1 MDNKTL
7 PSPAQSS
14 IRSFFKP
21 KSPFYA
27 PPPTLNPPKG
37 PPPPPTTTLTAPP
50 PSSLPQS
57 ATSTPLPPTSTTQQ
71 PSPPTTAAATTITT
85 TTHPPIHPQ
94 STISPI
100 LPSHIAAL
108 KRINA
113 LLLCITY
120 PDSFYT
126 QILAPSPPP
135 SFSRAILWSASP
147 SQTTPSATPPTLV
160 GGVVCRLEDSP
171 LGAPGAGPGGEAQ
184 QLYIQSL
191 ALLSPYRHLGLAS
204 AALNSIFTAIVTSPL
219 SPPITSLYAHVWTEN
234 SDGLEWYKARGF
246 EVEGGVVGGYYRR
259 LSPDTAWVLR
269 RRLGARDYL
278 QYGGSSGT
286 APLANGGVVSTNSAP
301 PAPPPPPPPSSSQ
314 TQQRN
319 SKDEK
324 ENTSRPPPKTG
335 NSYQN
340 SGPGMEWN
348 DLPTDILLPVPS
360 KLGGG
365 GQEGGSGAVSSAS
378 SRSSSVVGGGGG
390 GRKKKR
396 AYPAAAFGS

>member
-1 MDNKTL
+1 MDNETL
-7 PSPAQSS
+7 PPPAQSS

-21 KSPFYA
+21 KSPSYA
-27 PPPTLNPPKG
+27 LPPTLNPSKG

-57 ATSTPLPPTSTTQQ
+57 ATSTPPPPVSTTAQQ
-71 PSPPTTAAATTITT
+71 PPPPASTTSNGAITT
-85 TTHPPIHPQ
+85 TTKPIHPQ

-100 LPSHIAAL
+100 LPSHIPAL

-126 QILAPSPPP
+126 KILAPSPPP

-147 SQTTPSATPPTLV
+147 SEPATPPTLI

-171 LGAPGAGPGGEAQ
+171 LGAPGAGPGGESQ

-191 ALLSPYRHLGLAS
+191 TLLSPYRHLGLAS
-204 AALNSIFTAIVTSPL
+204 AALNSIITAIVTSPL

-234 SDGLEWYKARGF
+234 TEGLEWYKARGF

-278 QYGGSSGT
+278 QYGGTSGS
-286 APLANGGVVSTNSAP
+286 APLANGGVVSTNG
-301 PAPPPPPPPSSSQ
+301 APPPPQ
-314 TQQRN
+314 TQQGKA
-319 SKDEK
+319 KDEK
-324 ENTSRPPPKTG
+324 ENTTRPPPKTG

-360 KLGGG
+360 RQGGG
-365 GQEGGSGAVSSAS
+365 GGAEGGSGAVSSAS
-378 SRSSSVVGGGGG
+378 SRSSSVVAGG

-396 AYPAAAFGS
+396 AYPAAAFGA